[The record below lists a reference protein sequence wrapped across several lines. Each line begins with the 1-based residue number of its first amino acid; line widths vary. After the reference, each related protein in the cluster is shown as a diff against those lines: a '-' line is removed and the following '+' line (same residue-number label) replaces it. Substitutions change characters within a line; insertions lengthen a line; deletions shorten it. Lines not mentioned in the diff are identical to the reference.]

1 MIITIS
7 RQFGAGGSE
16 VAARVARALGWQ
28 LVDNELM
35 EQVAAR
41 AGMSAEEVARREE
54 RAPSFVERLTRTLAA
69 QNPEL
74 VPPPDGTVKE
84 LEEAS
89 LVRITESVVA
99 EMARQGNVVLV
110 GRAAPAVIGQQ
121 LNALHVKLVAAK
133 AWRTEQVRERFD
145 LTAEEATAQLDEVD
159 RHRARYHKEYYQRDW
174 TDPVNYHLTINTGL
188 VGFDGA
194 AALIIE
200 CARTMGAVPPAVPG

>member
-121 LNALHVKLVAAK
+121 LNALHAKLVAAK

-200 CARTMGAVPPAVPG
+200 CARALGAAPPAVPE